1 MTPQHPNSFNKN
13 GANATTSAPQQA
25 TSAPAP
31 QPVVQQPPQPDPS
44 QQPFSDLNAL
54 TDVCS
59 RTQLVLSEIHQAKL
73 DQQTP
78 AINFDFPGLESSDL
92 LENFDFDTFL
102 NTDADTAGFGFD
114 PNISYATD
122 GVETGAGDSL

>member
-1 MTPQHPNSFNKN
+1 MVQ
-13 GANATTSAPQQA
+13 PQQ
-25 TSAPAP
+25 
-31 QPVVQQPPQPDPS
+31 QQQPPPPDPS
-44 QQPFSDLNAL
+44 QQPFNDLNAL
-54 TDVCS
+54 PDVRCPYSLHQECSTD
-59 RTQLVLSEIHQAKL
+59 LLQASAFNL
-73 DQQTP
+73 DFS
-78 AINFDFPGLESSDL
+78 ALENPDI